1 MFAICFCY
9 DTNYITGDAPMGIHV
24 ISSSNIYET
33 LVGEFGEKMKERK
46 KDATFEFGWENEY
59 RLCILEYLE
68 NNTIKELKLVDYD
81 NGFWNK
87 QVLNFKQIQ
96 CHPDEVTQPRSE
108 WV

>member
-9 DTNYITGDAPMGIHV
+9 DTNYITGNAPEGIHV
-24 ISSSNIYET
+24 ISSSNTYET

-46 KDATFEFGWENEY
+46 KDAAFEFGWENEY

-68 NNTIKELKLVDYD
+68 NNTIKELKLVDHD
-81 NGFWNK
+81 DGFWNK
-87 QVLNFKQIQ
+87 QEHNFKQIQ
-96 CHPDEVTQPRSE
+96 CQPDEDAQPRSE